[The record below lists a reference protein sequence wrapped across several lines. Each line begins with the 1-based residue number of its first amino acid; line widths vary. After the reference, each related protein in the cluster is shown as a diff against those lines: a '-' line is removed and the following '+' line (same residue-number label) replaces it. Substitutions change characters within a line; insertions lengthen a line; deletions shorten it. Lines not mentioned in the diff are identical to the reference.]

1 MESMESTI
9 ERRIA
14 LQGSTNF
21 RDIGGYATRTG
32 ETVRWKRVYRSDAL
46 ARLTDD
52 DITLLTPLQVATLID
67 LRSMQELETSGHS
80 RLVTDHGVT
89 HRHLPFLPESTN
101 PVDYQNLPPLSE
113 LYVQMIERGAPTVR
127 AVFDALADDA
137 TYPAVIHCAAGKD
150 RTGVTIALL
159 LRTLGVADEVIAADY
174 ALTDGYL
181 AEGIER
187 MRAAGGAEQLS
198 HVPPALLR
206 AHAETMAG
214 FLATVDARFGGT
226 DTLLADAGVLS
237 RTQDEIRRHLLERA

>member
-1 MESMESTI
+1 MESTI

-21 RDIGGYATRTG
+21 RDIGGYATRSGAT
-32 ETVRWKRVYRSDAL
+32 TRWKRLYRSDAL

-52 DITLLTPLQVATLID
+52 DIMVLTPLQMATLID
-67 LRSMQELETSGHS
+67 LRSAQELETSGPS
-80 RLVTDHGVT
+80 RLVSEYGVA
-89 HRHLPFLPESTN
+89 HRHMPFLPESTN
-101 PVDYQNLPPLSE
+101 SIDPENIPPLSE
-113 LYVQMIERGAPTVR
+113 LYVLMVERGAPTIR
-127 AVFDALADDA
+127 TVFDALADNT
-137 TYPAVIHCAAGKD
+137 TYPAVVHCTAGKD

-159 LRTLGVADEVIAADY
+159 LRTLGVSDEVIVADY

-187 MRAAGGAEQLS
+187 LRAAGLGEQYS
-198 HVPPALLR
+198 RVPPALLR

-226 DTLLADAGVLS
+226 DKLLADVGVLPG
-237 RTQDEIRRHLLERA
+237 TQEEIRQHLLERL